1 MERSIMQWKCP
12 FCDLLFHSEYYNESE
27 EIKLEVM
34 KKILESVTNH
44 ICKIHKHSSEER
56 MKKWLH

>member
-1 MERSIMQWKCP
+1 MQWKCP